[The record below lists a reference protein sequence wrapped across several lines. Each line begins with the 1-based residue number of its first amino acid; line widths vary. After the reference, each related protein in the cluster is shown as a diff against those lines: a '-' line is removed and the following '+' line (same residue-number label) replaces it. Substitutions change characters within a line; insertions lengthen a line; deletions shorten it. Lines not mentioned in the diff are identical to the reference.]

1 MNMLNTSLP
10 IHVPLN
16 DMANSI
22 SNSVTSFRS
31 IYIISPHFRVNS
43 ILVKL
48 HETFYWMFP
57 KTQLKLYTTNC
68 WTILL
73 NVS

>member
-1 MNMLNTSLP
+1 MLNTSLP

-48 HETFYWMFP
+48 HETFY
-57 KTQLKLYTTNC
+57 
-68 WTILL
+68 
-73 NVS
+73 